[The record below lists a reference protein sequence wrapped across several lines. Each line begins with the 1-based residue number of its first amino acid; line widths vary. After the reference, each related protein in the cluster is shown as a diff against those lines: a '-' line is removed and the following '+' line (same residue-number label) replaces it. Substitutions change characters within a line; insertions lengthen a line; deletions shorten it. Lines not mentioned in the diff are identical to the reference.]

1 MNQYRKTL
9 QLLLIT
15 LLSCTYLTLFAQNP
29 KPTDMQNYTKDWEAI
44 HALESDGKTKSALE
58 ASEKLYEK
66 VDKDSKNPF
75 RSAQLI
81 KVLLYTNKYRALLEE
96 DGLVKAIYRFEET
109 AKAAKDPEQAI
120 LYSMLAEMY
129 DQYLNHHLYKFRDR
143 TEVLDYDLKD
153 IRTWDIPKITKK
165 CYELHQLAISSEAS
179 KKVPLTNFQA
189 ITYYASN
196 VEGIQPTVYDFL
208 MHRAIEFFQSEK
220 YYLTKPAFKFYVD
233 QEEALGDAKTFIN
246 YKFTAEDSLST
257 QFQTL
262 VCYQQLLDFHLNDKD
277 ARAFLH
283 AELKRLDYARS
294 KSILPN
300 KEELYYQQLENLSK
314 KYASSEGVTEIWH
327 KMAVYHRQKGNSY
340 EPSPLQINR
349 WELKTA
355 VEICDKA
362 IEKFPKSYGTSH
374 CKNLKYDILAKS
386 MSLNLEKVVP
396 QNEAI
401 LASIQYKNLKK
412 IYLKV
417 VELNDVQY
425 SKYKD
430 KYGEEK
436 VQFLNRLSAVKKWSV
451 DLIDEGD
458 YQNHRLEFEVE
469 GLESGRY
476 VLVASERED
485 FKYDKN
491 GQAHSLFHVSDL
503 AYFSRS
509 EKGIQ
514 QYYVTNRNTGAPLE
528 GVSVSFYKNKY
539 NSLFRR
545 YEWRKV
551 ATKKTDKNGMVSSP
565 VPDDYN
571 SHNYALKLEYKGD
584 RLYLDD
590 SYYNYKSRPDN
601 DVYYNTHFF
610 LDRAIYRPGQT
621 VYFKGIV
628 IKTTDEAPKKP
639 EIVPNYSTTVVFYDA
654 NYQEVA
660 KVDVKTNEYGSYQG
674 SFTAPLGGL
683 TGQMRLSDTQTD
695 SDKYFRVEEYKRPK
709 FEVKFKPIAGS
720 FKLGEEVEVTGLAE
734 AYAGNKIDGAKVSF
748 RVIRTVSFPYWAWWR
763 WGWYNPYSREQQEIK
778 FGEME
783 TDENGEFIIKFNAI
797 PDKSIPEERQP
808 QFSYT
813 VYADV
818 VDITGET
825 HSSQVAVQVGYVALK
840 ASLTIAEN
848 VERTKFKKLKI
859 NTYNLNGEFEAAAGS
874 IKIEQL
880 ITPEVAYKKRYWSK
894 ADYFILK
901 EADFKAKF
909 PQYPYQDEDA
919 VHQWEIK
926 KEMLTNAFDTE
937 KSKEM
942 ELSLS
947 DWPQGKYKLT
957 LNTKDKFG
965 TPIEVVKYFT
975 VYDEKADETAL
986 NQALFL
992 ANSNFYNLEP
1002 NEKVELDFGSYNKA
1016 AWLLLEVEED
1026 RQIVRR
1032 EWIQPNGRQSLEIL
1046 IEEKHRGN
1054 FHYHLSSVQNNR
1066 FYGNGGTFYVPF
1078 SNKELKIE
1086 YSTFRDKLY
1095 PGQEEEWRIKITGL
1109 KKDKVAAELLAGMY
1123 DASLDAFAS
1132 NYWYL
1137 DLYPTS
1143 YRALGL
1149 ESYRNFTNVGSSL
1162 YQDEWFE
1169 QHYAYGR
1176 SYPRLNWFGFSF
1188 YEYAYAEGR
1197 IATTGSRGGKGG
1209 KRRKS
1214 KKLAAPS
1221 FGAMEKEEAKMDLE
1235 EESSLN
1241 RFADEAPG
1249 EPASEVMAD
1258 SLEAPKMKPE
1268 ETDKDG
1274 GKDEDFDEVKVRT
1287 NLNETV
1293 FFFPQLMTDENGDV
1307 ILKFTMNEALTRWKF
1322 MTLAHTKDLKTMSE
1336 YREIVTQK
1344 DLMILPNAP
1353 RFFRQGDELYFT
1365 AKLSN
1370 LTEESMKGQATL
1382 QLFDAISMEKIDAAF
1397 ANPGPQAFEA
1407 EGGRSAALSW
1417 KIKVPADWTNA
1428 VTYRVIAK
1436 AGDFSDGEEN
1446 SLPVLSSRMLV
1457 TETQPLPIRG
1467 GQTKTFNFKR
1477 MEEVSKSS
1485 TMKHHKYTL
1494 EFTQNPAWYA
1504 VQALPYLMEYPYECT
1519 EQIFSRYYANSLAS
1533 EVANSHPKVKRV
1545 FEQWKNI
1552 DTDALKSNLSKNEEL
1567 KYALLEETPW
1577 VLDAQSEEQQK
1588 KNIGLLFDL
1597 NRMAMEQDRDRDKI
1611 AERQLSNGGFAWFP
1625 GGRDNWYITQYLVEG
1640 MGHLDQLG
1648 VKEIKA
1654 DPKMERMIKKA
1665 VHYCDDRLA
1674 DMYRDLLKTAKRVA
1688 KEDKTMTE
1696 EEYLALDHLNS
1707 MAIHYMYARS
1717 FFLDVKVN
1725 NNTTEKAVAYYEGQ
1739 AKEYW
1744 GKKTMYMKGL
1754 LALGLDRKGTDKETP
1769 QKIVTDL
1776 DENSLNNEE
1785 MGMYWKYPSG
1795 YYWYQAP
1802 IETHALMIE
1811 VFDEVAKNEQ
1821 AVDDLKV
1828 WLLKNKQ
1835 TTNWKTTKA
1844 TAAAVYAL
1852 LRRGDNW
1859 LLDDQEIIIHLG
1871 GEKLDQSKIKK
1882 EAGTGYFKTT
1892 WDANEIKNEMAEIK
1906 VQNPNNV
1913 VAWGAVY
1920 WQYFEELDKIT
1931 HFEDTPLKLDKKL
1944 FKQINTDR
1952 GPKLIP
1958 IDGEG
1963 VKLEPGDL
1971 LKVRIELRV
1980 DRDMEYVHMKDQ
1992 RASGFEPTNV
2002 LSNYKY
2008 QGGLGYYESTKDA
2021 ATHFFFDYLSKG
2033 TYVFEY
2039 PLRVNHKGDFSN
2051 GITTIQCMYAP
2062 EFTSHSEGIRV
2073 TVE

>member
-1 MNQYRKTL
+1 MNRLHRTYKY
-9 QLLLIT
+9 LLLT
-15 LLSCTYLTLFAQNP
+15 LLSCSYLALFAQNP
-29 KPTDMQNYTKDWEAI
+29 KPTDMQNYTKDWQAI
-44 HALESDGKTKSALE
+44 EALENDGKTKSALA
-58 ASEKLYEK
+58 ASEKLYKKIEK
-66 VDKDSKNPF
+66 DKKNPF
-75 RSAQLI
+75 GSAQLI
-81 KVLLYTNKYRALLEE
+81 KVLLYSNKYRALLEE
-96 DGLVKAIYRFEET
+96 DGLVKAIYRFEESAKT
-109 AKAAKDPEQAI
+109 AKEPEQSI

-153 IRTWDIPKITKK
+153 IRTWDVPKITKK
-165 CYELHQLAISSEAS
+165 CYDLHQLAISSDAS
-179 KKVPLTNFQA
+179 KKVPLSNYQV
-189 ITYYASN
+189 ITYSSSDLD
-196 VEGIQPTVYDFL
+196 GIQPTVYDFL

-233 QEEALGDAKTFIN
+233 QEEAFADAGKFIN
-246 YKFTAEDSLST
+246 YKFEAKDSLST
-257 QFQTL
+257 QFQSL
-262 VCYQQLLDFHLNDKD
+262 LCYQQLLDFHKNDKD
-277 ARAFLH
+277 PRAFLH
-283 AELKRLDYARS
+283 TELKRLDYVRS

-300 KEELYYQQLENLSK
+300 KDELYYQQLEKLAK
-314 KYASSEGVTEIWH
+314 QHASNEVAAEIWH

-340 EPSPLQINR
+340 QPSPLQINR

-355 VEICDKA
+355 IELCDKA
-362 IEKFPKSYGTSH
+362 IKKYPKSYGASH
-374 CKNLKYDILAKS
+374 AKNLKYDILGKS
-386 MSLNLEKVVP
+386 MSLNFEKVVS
-396 QNEAI
+396 QNESI
-401 LASIQYKNLKK
+401 LASIQYKNIQK
-412 IYLKV
+412 IHLKV
-417 VELNDVQY
+417 IQLNDVQY
-425 SKYKD
+425 AKYSD

-436 VQFLNRLSAVKKWSV
+436 VKYLNRLKAEKSWSI
-451 DLIDEGD
+451 DLIDEKD
-458 YQNHRLEFEVE
+458 YQSHRLEFEVE
-469 GLESGRY
+469 GLPSGRY
-476 VLVASERED
+476 ILVASERAD
-485 FKYDKN
+485 FAYKKN
-491 GQAHSLFHVSDL
+491 GQAHSIFHASNL

-509 EKGIQ
+509 EAGVQ
-514 QYYVTNRNTGAPLE
+514 QYYVTHRKTGQPLE
-528 GVSVSFYKNKY
+528 GVKVTFYKNKY

-551 ATKKTDKNGMVSSP
+551 DTKSTDNNGMVISP
-565 VPDDYN
+565 VEKDYN
-571 SHNYALKLEYKGD
+571 SHNLRLKLEHDGD
-584 RLYLDD
+584 LLYLDD
-590 SYYNYKSRPDN
+590 SYYNYISRPDN
-601 DVYYNTHFF
+601 ETYYHTHFF

-628 IKTTDEAPKKP
+628 IKTTDAEPKKP
-639 EIVPNYSTTVVFYDA
+639 EIVPNYSTTVIFYDV

-660 KVDVKTNEYGSYQG
+660 KVEVTTNEYGSYQG
-674 SFTAPLGGL
+674 SFMAPLGGL
-683 TGQMRLSDTQTD
+683 TGQMRLVDNQTD

-709 FEVKFKPIAGS
+709 FEVKFQPITGS
-720 FKLGEEVEVTGLAE
+720 FKLGEEVKVTGLAE
-734 AYAGNKIDGAKVSF
+734 AYAGNKIDGAKVNY
-748 RVIRTVSFPYWAWWR
+748 RVVRKVSFPYWAWWR
-763 WGWYNPYSREQQEIK
+763 WGWYNPYSGEQQEIK

-783 TDENGEFIIKFNAI
+783 TDENGEFEIKFEAI
-797 PDKSIPEERQP
+797 PDKSVPEERQP

-818 VDITGET
+818 IDITGET
-825 HSSQVAVQVGYVALK
+825 HTSQVVMQVGYIALN
-840 ASLTIAEN
+840 ASVVLSKN
-848 VERTKFKKLKI
+848 VDRSNFKELKI
-859 NTYNLNGEFEAAAGS
+859 NTRNLNGEFEAAVGK

-880 ITPEVAYKKRYWSK
+880 QTPEITYKSRYWSK

-901 EADFKAKF
+901 EDDFKNKF
-909 PQYPYQDEDA
+909 PNYPYKDEDA
-919 VHQWEIK
+919 VHQWKVE
-926 KEMLTNAFDTE
+926 KEMMAKAFDTE
-937 KSKEM
+937 KSKKM
-942 ELSLS
+942 AMDLSE
-947 DWPQGKYKLT
+947 WPQGKYKLT

-965 TPIEVVKYFT
+965 AEIELVKYFT
-975 VYDEKADETAL
+975 LYDEKANQTPL

-992 ANSNFYNLEP
+992 ANSSFYNLEP
-1002 NEKVELDFGSYNKA
+1002 GESAELDFGAQSEA
-1016 AWLLLEVEED
+1016 AWLLLEIEED
-1026 RQIVRR
+1026 RKIVRR
-1032 EWIQPNGRQSLEIL
+1032 EWIQPKGRKRMEFK

-1054 FHYHLSSVQNNR
+1054 FHFHLSSVQENR
-1066 FYGNGGTFYVPF
+1066 FYGNGGSFYVPF
-1078 SNKELKIE
+1078 KNKELKIE
-1086 YSTFRDKLY
+1086 YMTFREKLY

-1109 KKDKVAAELLAGMY
+1109 KKDNVTAELLAGMY
-1123 DASLDAFAS
+1123 DASLDAFAA
-1132 NYWYL
+1132 NYWNL
-1137 DLYPTS
+1137 SLYPTS

-1149 ESYRNFTNVGSSL
+1149 ESYRNFTNIGSNA
-1162 YQDEWFE
+1162 YQNNWYE

-1176 SYPRLNWFGFSF
+1176 SYPSLNWFGFSF

-1197 IATTGSRGGKGG
+1197 MSGGSPGRGG
-1209 KRRKS
+1209 RRRSKEKS
-1214 KKLAAPS
+1214 KASPMMKKEAKLDE
-1221 FGAMEKEEAKMDLE
+1221 MEEEAFMEDSDADGVVNIRD
-1235 EESSLN
+1235 EESTT
-1241 RFADEAPG
+1241 EIT
-1249 EPASEVMAD
+1249 D
-1258 SLEAPKMKPE
+1258 SLSAPKE
-1268 ETDKDG
+1268 D

-1307 ILKFTMNEALTRWKF
+1307 IIKFTMNEALTRWKF
-1322 MTLAHTKDLKTMSE
+1322 MTLAHSQDLKVLADQ
-1336 YREIVTQK
+1336 REIVTQK

-1353 RFFRQGDELYFT
+1353 RFFRQGDEMHFT
-1365 AKLSN
+1365 AKVSN
-1370 LTEESMKGQATL
+1370 LTEERMKGQATL
-1382 QLFDAISMEKIDAAF
+1382 QLFDAISMERIDAAF
-1397 ANPGPQAFEA
+1397 ANPGSQAFEA
-1407 EGGRSAALSW
+1407 EAGRSAALSW

-1428 VTYRVIAK
+1428 ITYRVIAK

-1477 MEEVSKSS
+1477 MEEVSKST

-1545 FEQWKNI
+1545 FEQWKNV

-1597 NRMAMEQDRDRDKI
+1597 NRMAREQDRDRDKI
-1611 AERQLSNGGFAWFP
+1611 AERQLGNGGFAWFP

-1640 MGHLDQLG
+1640 WGHLDQLG
-1648 VKEIKA
+1648 VKEIKS
-1654 DPKMERMIKKA
+1654 DPKMERMVKKA
-1665 VHYCDDRLA
+1665 VQYCDNRLA

-1688 KEDKTMTE
+1688 KEDKGMTE
-1696 EEYLALDHLNS
+1696 EKYLALDHLNS
-1707 MAIHYMYARS
+1707 MAIHFMYARS
-1717 FFLDVKVN
+1717 FFLDINVTNK
-1725 NNTTEKAVAYYEGQ
+1725 TTEKALKYYEGQ

-1744 GKKTMYMKGL
+1744 RNKSMYMKGL
-1754 LALGLDRKGTDKETP
+1754 LALGLDRKGNDKETP

-1811 VFDEVAKNEQ
+1811 VFDEVAKDEK

-1835 TTNWKTTKA
+1835 TSNWKTTKA

-1859 LLDDQEIIIHLG
+1859 LMDDKEIIIHLG

-1882 EAGTGYFKTT
+1882 EAGTGYFKTS
-1892 WDANEIKNEMAEIK
+1892 WDADEIKNEMAEIK

-1958 IDGEG
+1958 IDGDG

-1992 RASGFEPTNV
+1992 RAAGFEPTNV

-2073 TVE
+2073 KVE